1 MLLFVPSKIVTQL
14 NPIPPKVVTHSEI
27 LSPSFI
33 LQLNNCV
40 NVVVILVIK
49 LDGTVPVKYGLRMN
63 ADDKHSVVKS
73 KLSSLSGISANNLKL
88 TEIIGA
94 QIKVS
99 CYC

>member
-1 MLLFVPSKIVTQL
+1 M
-14 NPIPPKVVTHSEI
+14 
-27 LSPSFI
+27 
-33 LQLNNCV
+33 
-40 NVVVILVIK
+40 IK

-88 TEIIGA
+88 AEIIGA

-99 CYC
+99 YYN